1 MKITRRQLR
10 KIIQEASMYSARA
23 KRDVAIDK
31 VGEPYAGKIKTVISK
46 PEYGNMGNELLQSLA
61 GYEASPEYP
70 EATSYGEEI
79 GQFDQKMTLSGIQHY
94 ENALTPKDKAL
105 RKMVVDSLF
114 DPKGNWRIPVDRLS
128 RAIDDPKL
136 FKMHFSMW
144 IELFPEDYLEA
155 NMLDHSGLE
164 YAEINF
170 QFEESAERIFN
181 SMGGSWQEGDGDS
194 LVPLQGIN
202 SQDQKH
208 FNQVI
213 LKVLNSDP
221 QYV

>member
-1 MKITRRQLR
+1 MKITRRKLR
-10 KIIQEASMYSARA
+10 KLIQEAMYSARA

-31 VGEPYAGKIKTVISK
+31 VGEPYAGKIKNVISQ

-61 GYEASPEYP
+61 GYETSPDYP
-70 EATSYGEEI
+70 EATSYGEEV

-94 ENALTPKDKAL
+94 ENALTPKDKQL
-105 RKMVVDSLF
+105 RKMIVDSLF

-136 FKMHFSMW
+136 FKMNFMMW
-144 IELFPEDYLEA
+144 IELFPEDYLDA
-155 NMLDHSGLE
+155 NNLDHSDPQ

-181 SMGGSWQEGDGDS
+181 SMGGSWQEGDGES

-202 SQDQKH
+202 SQDQLA

-213 LKVLNSDP
+213 LKVLNNDP